1 MFNKAINL
9 TRILPLALS
18 GLLIPHSLS
27 AQEAMFSIEPV
38 SMGMGMVGDFVSTEL
53 VQNSPLSAEITVR
66 TVQTLADG
74 NRIVN
79 EDRTRLIRDSAGRVR
94 REHDIAD
101 NSAAAIVSITDP
113 RSKTSFMLDTEKQE
127 IIRMPEFG
135 HDVFFQEMEGM
146 MPEEMSDPDGNA
158 VIIDHGMIEM
168 EQEGFFMPPPVPMA
182 MGLPAH
188 SSAFVMPFDGNA
200 EEKSLGEDVISG
212 HRVQGTLH
220 TTTFA
225 AGSFGN
231 ERPIVVTRETWYAP
245 ELKMMLKTE
254 ESDPRAGTLSY
265 SVKILSTDEPDPALF
280 TLPSDFQL
288 MDLPLPPEFSK

>member
-1 MFNKAINL
+1 MFNKAFNL
-9 TRILPLALS
+9 TRVLPLALS
-18 GLLIPHSLS
+18 CLLMPSSLC
-27 AQEAMFSIEPV
+27 AQEAMFSAKPV
-38 SMGMGMVGDFVSTEL
+38 AMGMVSDFVSTEL
-53 VQNSPLSAEITVR
+53 VQDSPLTAEITVR
-66 TVQTLADG
+66 SVQTLADG

-101 NSAAAIVSITDP
+101 NSAAAMVSITDP
-113 RSKTSFMLDTEKQE
+113 ESKTSFMLDVEKKE
-127 IIRMPEFG
+127 VIRLPEFG
-135 HDVFFQEMEGM
+135 HEVFFQEMEGVV
-146 MPEEMSDPDGNA
+146 PGEMSDPDGNLVFIDQG
-158 VIIDHGMIEM
+158 VIEI

-182 MGLPAH
+182 MGLPIH
-188 SSAFVMPFDGNA
+188 SGTFVMPFDGDTD
-200 EEKSLGEDVISG
+200 EKSLGEDVISG

-245 ELKMMLKTE
+245 ELKMMLKTV

-265 SVKILSTDEPDPALF
+265 SVKILSTNEPDPALF
-280 TLPSDFQL
+280 TLPQDYQL
-288 MDLPLPPEFSK
+288 IDLPLPPELSK